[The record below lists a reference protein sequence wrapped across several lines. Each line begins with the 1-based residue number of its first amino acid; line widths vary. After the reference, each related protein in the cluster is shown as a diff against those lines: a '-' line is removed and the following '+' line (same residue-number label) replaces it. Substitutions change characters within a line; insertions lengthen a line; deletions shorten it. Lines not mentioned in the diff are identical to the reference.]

1 MAGVEADMADAGAN
15 RRQRLGELVAS
26 HGFLRVA
33 DASRMLGVSEVTV
46 RADLSLLESAGA
58 LTRVHGGAVPATT
71 VQESPLEHTVRQD
84 ADTKRRIGERAAS
97 LIRSGES
104 VLLDV
109 GSTALAAARALVA
122 RNDLSD
128 VVVLTNG
135 LSIALALEPAIP
147 RLTVV
152 VIGGTLRPLQHSLVD
167 PHATDVLDGVHADV
181 ALIGCNGVDL
191 DAGVTNLNLAE
202 AQVKRAMVRSSAR
215 RVLLADASKLGRR
228 HLGSIAPLDVFDVLI
243 TGGPG
248 AAEPAGAGM
257 LTAIRGRGVEIDVAD
272 AGPGSTSRP

>member
-1 MAGVEADMADAGAN
+1 MADPGTP
-15 RRQRLGELVAS
+15 RRQRLGELVQS

-33 DASRMLGVSEVTV
+33 DASRLLGVSEVTV
-46 RADLSLLESAGA
+46 RADLSVLEADGV
-58 LTRVHGGAVPATT
+58 LTRVHGGAVPAA
-71 VQESPLEHTVRQD
+71 VRESPLEQTVRQD
-84 ADTKRRIGERAAS
+84 ADIKRRIGERAAA
-97 LIRSGES
+97 LVRPGES

-122 RNDLSD
+122 RDDLRD

-167 PHATDVLDGVHADV
+167 PHATDALDGIHADV
-181 ALIGCNGVDL
+181 ALIGCNGVDAE
-191 DAGVTNLNLAE
+191 AGVTNLNLAE
-202 AQVKRAMVRSSAR
+202 AQVKRSMVRASAR

-228 HLGSIAPLDVFDVLI
+228 HLGRIGAVEDFEVLV
-243 TGGPG
+243 TGGDPVDEALDPLRECG
-248 AAEPAGAGM
+248 IE
-257 LTAIRGRGVEIDVAD
+257 VEIAD
-272 AGPGSTSRP
+272 PSPGDRK